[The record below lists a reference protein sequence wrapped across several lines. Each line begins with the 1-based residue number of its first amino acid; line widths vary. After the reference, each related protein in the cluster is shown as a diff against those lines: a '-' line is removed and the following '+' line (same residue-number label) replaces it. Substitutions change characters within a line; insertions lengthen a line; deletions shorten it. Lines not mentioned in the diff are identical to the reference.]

1 MNRFQ
6 LCQMCDAGDG
16 ACSNLREKDSFR
28 FRLYVW
34 MGLLVMTC
42 FCLFGHHFVCYFSFV
57 GLTHIDWVFCI
68 SLAFGLIMNG
78 LWTLDFWTLWSFFM
92 GRILEMLFPFH
103 WIAEGGSVLY
113 VETRE
118 SGD

>member
-1 MNRFQ
+1 
-6 LCQMCDAGDG
+6 MCDAGDG

-78 LWTLDFWTLWSFFM
+78 LWTLDFGLLDFVEFLYGANFGDAISFPLDSR
-92 GRILEMLFPFH
+92 GRKCF
-103 WIAEGGSVLY
+103 VC
-113 VETRE
+113 
-118 SGD
+118 GDL